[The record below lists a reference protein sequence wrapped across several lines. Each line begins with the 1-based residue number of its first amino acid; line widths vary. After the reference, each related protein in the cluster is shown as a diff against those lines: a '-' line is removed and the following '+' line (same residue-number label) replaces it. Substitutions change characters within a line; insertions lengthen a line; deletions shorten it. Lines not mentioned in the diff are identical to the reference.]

1 MENEA
6 GSVNKLKLL
15 EIKLAL
21 HQLDKE
27 KVDLD
32 GMMVLPS
39 QCYRLETDPP
49 HILFNTNCPDSV
61 RQKIEAILS
70 NYTDTNEDRT

>member
-1 MENEA
+1 M
-6 GSVNKLKLL
+6 NKMKLL

-32 GMMVLPS
+32 GIQVLPS

-61 RQKIEAILS
+61 RQKVEEILS
-70 NYTDTNEDRT
+70 NYTDKNEDRS